1 MRHVINS
8 RADLENLRG
17 TADFEATLRGLH
29 GAFTTWNLVD
39 DEWVAQ
45 ENLSAIERFDYDKAG
60 FLAEIAPF
68 DFPPPVKP
76 SLPVVTIVTH
86 QHLSA
91 RQLRLGLVAA
101 GILPSQ
107 VDAAISAIPDATA
120 RAIAEIEWEYASQFE
135 RNHPLIEQVGGALG
149 LTPEQVDTMWEQALV
164 K

>member
-17 TADFEATLRGLH
+17 TADFEAALRGLH

-68 DFPPPVKP
+68 DFPDPVAPLPPG
-76 SLPVVTIVTH
+76 LTPVVFH
-86 QHLSA
+86 HLSA
-91 RQLRLGLVAA
+91 RQLRLGLIAA

-120 RAIAEIEWEYASQFE
+120 RAIAEIEWEYATQFE
-135 RNHPLIEQVGGALG
+135 RDHPLIGQVGGALG
-149 LTPEQVDTMWEQALV
+149 LTPEQINTMWEAALLL
-164 K
+164 